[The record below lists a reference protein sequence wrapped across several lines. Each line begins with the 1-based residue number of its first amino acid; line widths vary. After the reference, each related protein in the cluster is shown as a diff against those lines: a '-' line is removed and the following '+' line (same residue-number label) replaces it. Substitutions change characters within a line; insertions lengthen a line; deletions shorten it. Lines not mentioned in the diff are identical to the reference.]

1 MNGVVAPAQWRR
13 YSFGMRVLLVLMLMF
28 SQAIAP
34 ALHAHVGGEHYGDGA
49 HLHTPLRHGHAATAG
64 ADIES
69 IEGRVVG
76 VALSLV
82 SRAARI
88 AASRPGDADTAPD
101 QALPANTAGIMLPL
115 RAAGPAPTTE
125 FSFQTHT
132 KAPGLLPQRRGPPIV

>member
-1 MNGVVAPAQWRR
+1 
-13 YSFGMRVLLVLMLMF
+13 MRVLLVLMLML

-49 HLHTPLRHGHAATAG
+49 HLHNPFLHGHAATAG
-64 ADIES
+64 AEIES

-88 AASRPGDADTAPD
+88 AAPRPGDADAAPGL
-101 QALPANTAGIMLPL
+101 ALPANTAGITLPL
-115 RAAGPAPTTE
+115 RAAGPVPTTE
-125 FSFQTHT
+125 FSIQTHT
-132 KAPGLLPQRRGPPIV
+132 KAPYLLPQRRGPPLA